1 VRACGLQLACTV
13 LESMLGMRWDQRS
26 DAKHKAVHTTVKKN
40 QDGELEH
47 QSWLLELWEEI

>member
-1 VRACGLQLACTV
+1 
-13 LESMLGMRWDQRS
+13 MLGMRWDQRS